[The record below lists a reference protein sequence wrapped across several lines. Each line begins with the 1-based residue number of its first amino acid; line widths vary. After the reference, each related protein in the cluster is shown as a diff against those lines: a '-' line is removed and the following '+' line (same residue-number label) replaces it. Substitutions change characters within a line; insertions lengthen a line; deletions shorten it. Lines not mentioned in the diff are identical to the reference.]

1 MMRIGFRRLGR
12 ETRGIAAVEFALIS
26 PVFFLVV
33 FGFVDL
39 AYTMYVRAMLEGT
52 LQDAARLTTVGNQTA
67 ASVDT
72 FVKNRMKSFGDH
84 IVVTSTTTSYY
95 EYSGIG
101 KPEKIKQDTAPFGEY
116 NEGDCWEDL
125 NGNGIWDHVAG
136 VDGVGGSDDIV
147 YYQTTAT
154 FPAIVP
160 IYKFMN
166 MSNIHTVSATTVLR
180 NQPFASQYV
189 PQTICSG

>member
-1 MMRIGFRRLGR
+1 MRSAIFPRLHR
-12 ETRGIAAVEFALIS
+12 DRRGIAAVEFALVA
-26 PVFFLVV
+26 PVMLIVML
-33 FGFVDL
+33 GFVDL

-52 LQDAARLTTVGNQTA
+52 LQEAARLTTVGNQTP

-72 FVKNRMKSFGDH
+72 FVKNRMRGFGARID
-84 IVVTSTTTSYY
+84 VSSKTTSYY
-95 EYSGIG
+95 EYSGVG

-125 NGNGIWDHVAG
+125 NGNTEWDSVSG
-136 VDGVGGSDDIV
+136 VDGVGGSDDVV
-147 YYQTTAT
+147 YYETSAT

-160 IYKFMN
+160 IYKFINLSDM
-166 MSNIHTVSATTVLR
+166 HVVKATTVLR

-189 PQTICSG
+189 PQVICS